1 MYKMKSKISDF
12 IKKWHGI
19 FIAEVIAGCVA
30 YSLLMT
36 NQLVNQLDGLWHG
49 SISYANRVEAG
60 EGRWLWILIDKA
72 RGYLSPDPITSLI
85 SISFFAAAFILVMDA
100 LAIRSVIGKYLGSIM
115 FMINTGILFS
125 LSYRY
130 MSPTFA
136 LSCFFAAL
144 AGFIL
149 VKSREEGRKQ
159 QIIAIIAAGVFISF
173 MMGLYQ
179 ANIGCICLIILFYI
193 MRGLCDKNTGLAELG
208 KLILKSMIAF
218 IVGAILYYAMV
229 YICLWKYDTELTG
242 YGGAENYGVMETL
255 QHLFGN
261 IPSVYVK
268 FIDYYRNTHI
278 KINYFPGKLY
288 IIVYALIVVQLFIV
302 FVKLLKEKTIRG
314 VLFLVAAV
322 CIPMAVNA
330 IYFIAYEAAQQIQ
343 MTIPVSM
350 CVPLLGCICLDS
362 VEGIM
367 QKWYRP
373 VLILFMGIVLYGN
386 YIMTIY
392 DQQAMYMGMNSL
404 KELGSEIVAEL
415 IRDDLYHPYYKY
427 VFVGKPSDSPVFAK
441 NEVIFNRAN
450 RNAAVG
456 TWTPDDLRWVTQS
469 WQGFWEHEM
478 GNRLQV
484 AGDEALNTA
493 LEDEYVR
500 NMPVFPEKGSCALV
514 NDVVVVKL
522 APVE

>member
-1 MYKMKSKISDF
+1 MKDKILDF
-12 IKKWHGI
+12 LRKWYRV
-19 FIAEVIAGCVA
+19 FIVEVVAGCTA

-36 NQLVNQLDGLWHG
+36 NQLVNQLDGIWHG
-49 SISYANRVEAG
+49 SISYASAHEVG
-60 EGRWLWILIDKA
+60 IGRWLWPVLDKA
-72 RGYLSPDPITSLI
+72 RGYLSPDPVTSFI
-85 SISFFAAAFILVMDA
+85 SISLFAAAFILVMDA
-100 LAIRSVIGKYLGSIM
+100 LEIRNVPGRYLGSII
-115 FMINTGILFS
+115 FIINTGILAA

-136 LSCFFAAL
+136 ASCFL
-144 AGFIL
+144 AVLSGFIL
-149 VKSREEGRKQ
+149 VKTCNGEKKYR
-159 QIIAIIAAGVFISF
+159 AAAVCMSGLLISF

-179 ANIGCICLIILFYI
+179 ANLGCVCLIVLFYV
-193 MRGLCDKNTGLAELG
+193 MRRLCEKDTTLRELG
-208 KLILKSMIAF
+208 RLILESLAAL
-218 IVGAILYYAMV
+218 IVGAVVYYIMV
-229 YICLWKYDTELTG
+229 NISLKYYDTSLSG
-242 YGGAENYGVMETL
+242 YGGAENYGPVETAL
-255 QHLFGN
+255 HLFTRL
-261 IPSVYVK
+261 PSAYGYFV
-268 FIDYYRNTHI
+268 DYYRNTSI
-278 KINYFPGKLY
+278 KISYFSGKLY
-288 IIVYALIVVQLFIV
+288 AAVYVLIAIVLIYTF
-302 FVKLLKEKTIRG
+302 FRLLKEDKIRA
-314 VLFLVAAV
+314 VLFAVTVILVPAAV
-322 CIPMAVNA
+322 NV
-330 IYFIAYEAAQQIQ
+330 IYFIAYEATPQIQ